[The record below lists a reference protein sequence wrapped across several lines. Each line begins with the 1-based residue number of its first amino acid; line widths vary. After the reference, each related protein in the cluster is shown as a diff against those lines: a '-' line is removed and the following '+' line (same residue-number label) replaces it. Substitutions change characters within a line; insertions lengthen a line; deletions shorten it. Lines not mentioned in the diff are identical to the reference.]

1 LGKKAG
7 GSGWAWQENVLI
19 MMWQWKT
26 GQQEGEK
33 NMSEFKMAKIEGR
46 ARIKVI
52 GVGGGGGNAVNTMV
66 EQGIT
71 GVEFISGN
79 TDVQALERSRADL
92 QIQLGVETS
101 RGRGAGANPEVG
113 RLSAEESR
121 DAIREALKGA
131 EMVFVAAGLGG
142 GTGTGAAPVVAKIAK
157 EMGALTVAV
166 VTKPFSFEGKARMKK
181 ADAGWEELKACVDT
195 IITIPN
201 DRVLALS
208 QKSTMFM
215 DSMKMVDDVLV
226 KAIKGITD
234 LINMDGYINPDFAD
248 VCAVMNEM
256 GTALMGSGTSVGEN
270 RAKEA
275 VKQAIESPLL
285 KDVSIQGA
293 RGVLVNMTAR
303 QDTLAMHEVTEV
315 TSRIQNEVH
324 EDANIIMGVIFD
336 ENAGDEMRVTVVAT
350 GIKEETRLAPLA
362 EVTPIA
368 VNGDQGPS
376 RYYRG
381 SSHGESTF
389 SPAPIHQMKQ
399 ASLFG
404 VDVNPLDE
412 ETLDVPAWIRKN
424 AN

>member
-1 LGKKAG
+1 
-7 GSGWAWQENVLI
+7 
-19 MMWQWKT
+19 
-26 GQQEGEK
+26 
-33 NMSEFKMAKIEGR
+33 MSEFKMAKIEGR
-46 ARIKVI
+46 ARIKVF

-66 EQGIT
+66 ESGIT

-79 TDVQALERSRADL
+79 TDLQALEHSRADI
-92 QIQLGVETS
+92 QIQLGIETS
-101 RGRGAGANPEVG
+101 RGRGAGANPEIG
-113 RLSAEESR
+113 RLSAEEN
-121 DAIREALKGA
+121 REAIQAALKDA
-131 EMVFVAAGLGG
+131 EMVFVACGLGG
-142 GTGTGAAPVVAKIAK
+142 GTGTGAAPVIAKIAK

-181 ADAGWEELKACVDT
+181 ADAGWEELKENVDT

-226 KAIKGITD
+226 KAIRGITD

-248 VCAVMNEM
+248 VCAVMSEM
-256 GTALMGSGTSVGEN
+256 GTALMGSGSSTGES

-285 KDVSIQGA
+285 KDISIRGA

-303 QDTLAMHEVTEV
+303 RDSLAMHEVTEV

-336 ENAGDEMRVTVVAT
+336 DNAGDEMRVTVVAT
-350 GIKEETRLAPLA
+350 GINEETKLAPLS
-362 EVTPIA
+362 EVAPMT
-368 VNGDQGPS
+368 VNGDCTLRRHYQ
-376 RYYRG
+376 
-381 SSHGESTF
+381 GESAGSA
-389 SPAPIHQMKQ
+389 SPNSAQIHQMKQ
-399 ASLFG
+399 ATLFG
-404 VDVNPLDE
+404 ADVNPLDE

>member
-1 LGKKAG
+1 
-7 GSGWAWQENVLI
+7 
-19 MMWQWKT
+19 
-26 GQQEGEK
+26 
-33 NMSEFKMAKIEGR
+33 MSEFKMANVEGR
-46 ARIKVI
+46 ARIKVF

-66 EQGIT
+66 KQGIT

-79 TDVQALERSRADL
+79 TDLQALERSSADV

-101 RGRGAGANPEVG
+101 KGRGAGANPEVG
-113 RLSAEESR
+113 RLSAEESQ
-121 DAIREALKGA
+121 DAIRAALKDS

-142 GTGTGAAPVVAKIAK
+142 GTGTGAAPVIAKIAK
-157 EMGALTVAV
+157 ENGALTVAV
-166 VTKPFSFEGKARMKK
+166 VTKPFTFEGKARMKK
-181 ADAGWEELKACVDT
+181 AEAGWEALKENVDT

-256 GTALMGSGTSVGEN
+256 GTALMGSGSSVGDN

-303 QDTLAMHEVTEV
+303 QDSLAMHEVTEV

-350 GIKEETRLAPLA
+350 GIKDEAKLAPLA

-368 VNGDQGPS
+368 VNGDPS
-376 RYYRG
+376 PNRYYHSESQ
-381 SSHGESTF
+381 SSTSLN
-389 SPAPIHQMKQ
+389 SAKVHQMKQ

-404 VDVNPLDE
+404 ADVNPLDE

>member
-1 LGKKAG
+1 
-7 GSGWAWQENVLI
+7 
-19 MMWQWKT
+19 
-26 GQQEGEK
+26 
-33 NMSEFKMAKIEGR
+33 MSDFKMAKIEGR
-46 ARIKVI
+46 ARIKVF

-79 TDVQALERSRADL
+79 TDLQALERSRADV
-92 QIQLGVETS
+92 QIQLGCETS
-101 RGRGAGANPEVG
+101 KGRGAGANPEIG

-121 DAIREALKGA
+121 EAIREALKGS

-142 GTGTGAAPVVAKIAK
+142 GTGTGAAPVVAQIAK

-181 ADAGWEELKACVDT
+181 AEAGWEELKANVDT

-226 KAIKGITD
+226 KAIRGITD

-248 VCAVMNEM
+248 VCAVMSEM
-256 GTALMGSGTSVGEN
+256 GTALMGSGTSVGDN

-315 TSRIQNEVH
+315 TSRIQHEVH

-350 GIKEETRLAPLA
+350 GIKEESKLAPLA
-362 EVTPIA
+362 EVTPLA
-368 VNGDQGPS
+368 VNGDTRPN
-376 RYYRG
+376 RYYRSG
-381 SSHGESTF
+381 SHGESTF
-389 SPAPIHQMKQ
+389 NTGQIHQMKQ

>member
-1 LGKKAG
+1 
-7 GSGWAWQENVLI
+7 
-19 MMWQWKT
+19 
-26 GQQEGEK
+26 
-33 NMSEFKMAKIEGR
+33 MSDFKMANVEGR
-46 ARIKVI
+46 ARIKVF

-66 EQGIT
+66 ENGIT

-79 TDVQALERSRADL
+79 TDLQALEHSRADL
-92 QIQLGVETS
+92 QIQLGLETS
-101 RGRGAGANPEVG
+101 KGRGAGANPEVG
-113 RLSAEESR
+113 RLSAEESQ
-121 DAIREALKGA
+121 EAVRTALQDS

-142 GTGTGAAPVVAKIAK
+142 GTGTGAAPVIAKIAK
-157 EMGALTVAV
+157 EIGALTVAV
-166 VTKPFSFEGKARMKK
+166 VTKPFTFEGKARMKK
-181 ADAGWEELKACVDT
+181 AEAGWEELKENVDT

-234 LINMDGYINPDFAD
+234 LINMEGYINPDFAD

-256 GTALMGSGTSVGEN
+256 GTALMGSGSSVGDN

-303 QDTLAMHEVTEV
+303 QDSLAMHEVTEV

-324 EDANIIMGVIFD
+324 DEANIIMGVIFD

-350 GIKEETRLAPLA
+350 GIKEEAKLAPLA

-368 VNGDQGPS
+368 VNGDPGPN
-376 RYYRG
+376 RYYRNETQ
-381 SSHGESTF
+381 HE
-389 SPAPIHQMKQ
+389 APINNNQIHQMKQ
-399 ASLFG
+399 ANLFG
-404 VDVNPLDE
+404 TDVNPLDE

>member
-1 LGKKAG
+1 
-7 GSGWAWQENVLI
+7 
-19 MMWQWKT
+19 
-26 GQQEGEK
+26 
-33 NMSEFKMAKIEGR
+33 MSEFKMANVEGR
-46 ARIKVI
+46 ARIKVF

-66 EQGIT
+66 KQGIT

-79 TDVQALERSRADL
+79 TDLQALERSSADL

-101 RGRGAGANPEVG
+101 KGRGAGANPEVG
-113 RLSAEESR
+113 RLSAEESQ
-121 DAIREALKGA
+121 DAIRAALKDS

-142 GTGTGAAPVVAKIAK
+142 GTGTGAAPVIAKIAK
-157 EMGALTVAV
+157 ENGALTVAV
-166 VTKPFSFEGKARMKK
+166 VTKPFTFEGKARMKK
-181 ADAGWEELKACVDT
+181 AEAGWEALKENVDT

-256 GTALMGSGTSVGEN
+256 GTALMGSGSSVGDN

-303 QDTLAMHEVTEV
+303 QDSLAMHEVTEV

-324 EDANIIMGVIFD
+324 EEANIIMGVIFD

-350 GIKEETRLAPLA
+350 GIKDEAKLAPLA

-368 VNGDQGPS
+368 ANGDLSPNG
-376 RYYRG
+376 YY
-381 SSHGESTF
+381 HGESQ
-389 SPAPIHQMKQ
+389 SDAPVHPNQIHQMKQ

-404 VDVNPLDE
+404 ADVNPLDE

>member
-1 LGKKAG
+1 
-7 GSGWAWQENVLI
+7 
-19 MMWQWKT
+19 
-26 GQQEGEK
+26 
-33 NMSEFKMAKIEGR
+33 MSDFKMAKIEGR
-46 ARIKVI
+46 ARIKVF

-66 EQGIT
+66 ENGIT

-79 TDVQALERSRADL
+79 TDLQALERSRADL
-92 QIQLGVETS
+92 QIQIGVETS
-101 RGRGAGANPEVG
+101 KGRGAGANPEIG
-113 RLSAEESR
+113 RLSAEENK
-121 DAIREALKGA
+121 DAIRAALKDS

-142 GTGTGAAPVVAKIAK
+142 GTGTGAAPVIAQIAK

-166 VTKPFSFEGKARMKK
+166 VTKPFTFEGKARMKK
-181 ADAGWEELKACVDT
+181 AEAGWEELKENVDT

-234 LINMDGYINPDFAD
+234 LINMEGYINPDFAD

-256 GTALMGSGTSVGEN
+256 GTALMGSGSSVGDN

-303 QDTLAMHEVTEV
+303 QDSLAMHEVTEV

-324 EDANIIMGVIFD
+324 DEANIIMGVIFD

-350 GIKEETRLAPLA
+350 GIKDEAKLAPLA

-368 VNGDQGPS
+368 VNGDPGPN
-376 RYYRG
+376 RYYRNETQ
-381 SSHGESTF
+381 HE
-389 SPAPIHQMKQ
+389 APINSGQIHQMKQ
-399 ASLFG
+399 AKLFG
-404 VDVNPLDE
+404 TDVNPLDE

>member
-1 LGKKAG
+1 
-7 GSGWAWQENVLI
+7 
-19 MMWQWKT
+19 
-26 GQQEGEK
+26 
-33 NMSEFKMAKIEGR
+33 MSDFKMAKIEGR
-46 ARIKVI
+46 ARIKVF

-66 EQGIT
+66 ENGIT

-79 TDVQALERSRADL
+79 TDLQALERSRADL
-92 QIQLGVETS
+92 QIQIGVETS
-101 RGRGAGANPEVG
+101 KGRGAGANPEIG
-113 RLSAEESR
+113 RLSAEENK
-121 DAIREALKGA
+121 DAIRAALKDS

-142 GTGTGAAPVVAKIAK
+142 GTGTGAAPVIAQIAK

-166 VTKPFSFEGKARMKK
+166 VTKPFTFEGKARMKK
-181 ADAGWEELKACVDT
+181 AEAGWEELKENVDT

-234 LINMDGYINPDFAD
+234 LINMEGYINPDFAD

-256 GTALMGSGTSVGEN
+256 GTALMGSGSSVGDN

-303 QDTLAMHEVTEV
+303 QDSLAMHEVTEV

-324 EDANIIMGVIFD
+324 DEANIIMGVIFD

-350 GIKEETRLAPLA
+350 GIKDEAKLAPLA

-368 VNGDQGPS
+368 VNGDPGPN
-376 RYYRG
+376 RYYRNETQ
-381 SSHGESTF
+381 HE
-389 SPAPIHQMKQ
+389 APINSGQIHQMKQ
-399 ASLFG
+399 ANLFG
-404 VDVNPLDE
+404 TDVNPLDE

>member
-1 LGKKAG
+1 
-7 GSGWAWQENVLI
+7 
-19 MMWQWKT
+19 
-26 GQQEGEK
+26 
-33 NMSEFKMAKIEGR
+33 MSEFKMAKIEGR
-46 ARIKVI
+46 ARIKVF

-66 EQGIT
+66 ESGIT

-79 TDVQALERSRADL
+79 TE
-92 QIQLGVETS
+92 I
-101 RGRGAGANPEVG
+101 G
-113 RLSAEESR
+113 RLSAEEN
-121 DAIREALKGA
+121 REAIQAALKDA
-131 EMVFVAAGLGG
+131 EMVFVACGLGG
-142 GTGTGAAPVVAKIAK
+142 GTGTGAAPVIAKIAK

-181 ADAGWEELKACVDT
+181 ADAGWEELKENVDT

-226 KAIKGITD
+226 KAIRGITD

-248 VCAVMNEM
+248 VCAVMSEM
-256 GTALMGSGTSVGEN
+256 GTALMGSGSSTGES

-285 KDVSIQGA
+285 KDISIRGA
-293 RGVLVNMTAR
+293 RGVLVNMTAHR
-303 QDTLAMHEVTEV
+303 DSLAMHEVTEV

-336 ENAGDEMRVTVVAT
+336 DNAGDEMRVTVVAT
-350 GIKEETRLAPLA
+350 GINEETKLAPLS
-362 EVTPIA
+362 EVSPMT
-368 VNGDQGPS
+368 VNGDCTLRRHYQ
-376 RYYRG
+376 
-381 SSHGESTF
+381 GESTG
-389 SPAPIHQMKQ
+389 PASHNSAQIHQMKQ
-399 ASLFG
+399 ATLFG
-404 VDVNPLDE
+404 ADVNPLDE

>member
-1 LGKKAG
+1 MAD
-7 GSGWAWQENVLI
+7 
-19 MMWQWKT
+19 
-26 GQQEGEK
+26 
-33 NMSEFKMAKIEGR
+33 FKMATIECR
-46 ARIKVI
+46 ARIKVF

-66 EQGIT
+66 ENGIT

-79 TDVQALERSRADL
+79 TDVQALERSRSDV

-101 RGRGAGANPEVG
+101 KGRGAGANPEIG

-121 DAIREALKGA
+121 DVIREALKDS

-142 GTGTGAAPVVAKIAK
+142 GTGTGAAPIIARIAK
-157 EMGALTVAV
+157 EVGALTVAV
-166 VTKPFSFEGKARMKK
+166 VTKPFTFEGKARMKK
-181 ADAGWEELKACVDT
+181 AEAGWDELKENVDT

-256 GTALMGSGTSVGEN
+256 GTALMGSGSSSGDN

-303 QDTLAMHEVTEV
+303 QDSLAMHEVTEV

-350 GIKEETRLAPLA
+350 GIKEENKLAPLA
-362 EVTPIA
+362 EVTPLVA
-368 VNGDQGPS
+368 NGDNRPD
-376 RYYRG
+376 RYYRN
-381 SSHGESTF
+381 ETDN
-389 SPAPIHQMKQ
+389 APSFHSGHLNQMKQ

-404 VDVNPLDE
+404 ADVNPLDE

>member
-1 LGKKAG
+1 
-7 GSGWAWQENVLI
+7 
-19 MMWQWKT
+19 
-26 GQQEGEK
+26 
-33 NMSEFKMAKIEGR
+33 MSDFKMAHIEGR
-46 ARIKVI
+46 ARIKVF

-66 EQGIT
+66 ESGIT

-79 TDVQALERSRADL
+79 TDLQDLERSRADI

-101 RGRGAGANPEVG
+101 KGRGAGANPEVG

-121 DAIREALKGA
+121 EAIRAALKDA
-131 EMVFVAAGLGG
+131 EMVFVACGLGG
-142 GTGTGAAPVVAKIAK
+142 GTGTGAAPVIAQIAK

-166 VTKPFSFEGKARMKK
+166 VTKPFSFEGRARMKK
-181 ADAGWEELKACVDT
+181 ADAGWEDLKANVDT

-201 DRVLALS
+201 DRVLSLS

-226 KAIKGITD
+226 KAIRGITD

-248 VCAVMNEM
+248 VCAVMSEM
-256 GTALMGSGTSVGEN
+256 GTALMGSGSSIGDN

-285 KDVSIQGA
+285 KDISIHGA

-303 QDTLAMHEVTEV
+303 QDSLAMHEVTEV

-350 GIKEETRLAPLA
+350 GIKDEAKLAPLA

-368 VNGDQGPS
+368 VNGDISPN

-381 SSHGESTF
+381 EAKNSATLN
-389 SPAPIHQMKQ
+389 PNNLHQMRQ

-404 VDVNPLDE
+404 ADVNPLDE

>member
-1 LGKKAG
+1 
-7 GSGWAWQENVLI
+7 
-19 MMWQWKT
+19 
-26 GQQEGEK
+26 
-33 NMSEFKMAKIEGR
+33 MSDFKMVKSEGR
-46 ARIKVI
+46 ARIKVF

-66 EQGIT
+66 ENGIT

-79 TDVQALERSRADL
+79 TDLQALERSRADL
-92 QIQLGVETS
+92 QIQIGVETS
-101 RGRGAGANPEVG
+101 KGRGAGANPEIG
-113 RLSAEESR
+113 RLSAEENK
-121 DAIREALKGA
+121 DAIRAALKDS

-142 GTGTGAAPVVAKIAK
+142 GTGTGAAPVIAQIAK

-166 VTKPFSFEGKARMKK
+166 VTKPFTFEGKARMKK
-181 ADAGWEELKACVDT
+181 AEAGWEELKENVDT

-234 LINMDGYINPDFAD
+234 LINMEGYINPDFAD

-256 GTALMGSGTSVGEN
+256 GTALMGSGSSVGDN

-303 QDTLAMHEVTEV
+303 QDSLAMHEVTEV

-324 EDANIIMGVIFD
+324 DEANIIMGVIFD
-336 ENAGDEMRVTVVAT
+336 EKAGDEMRVTVVAT
-350 GIKEETRLAPLA
+350 GIKEEAKLAPLA

-368 VNGDQGPS
+368 VNGDPS
-376 RYYRG
+376 PNRYYRK
-381 SSHGESTF
+381 ESQNE
-389 SPAPIHQMKQ
+389 APINSTQIQQMRQ
-399 ASLFG
+399 ANLFG
-404 VDVNPLDE
+404 TDVNPLDE

>member
-1 LGKKAG
+1 MAD
-7 GSGWAWQENVLI
+7 
-19 MMWQWKT
+19 
-26 GQQEGEK
+26 
-33 NMSEFKMAKIEGR
+33 FKMATIEGR
-46 ARIKVI
+46 ARIKVF

-66 EQGIT
+66 ENGIT

-79 TDVQALERSRADL
+79 TDVQALERSRADV

-101 RGRGAGANPEVG
+101 KGRGAGANPEIG

-121 DAIREALKGA
+121 DVIREALKDS

-142 GTGTGAAPVVAKIAK
+142 GTGTGAAPIIARIAK
-157 EMGALTVAV
+157 EVGALTVAV
-166 VTKPFSFEGKARMKK
+166 VTKPFTFEGKARMKK
-181 ADAGWEELKACVDT
+181 AEAGWDELKENVDT

-256 GTALMGSGTSVGEN
+256 GTALMGSGSSSGDN

-303 QDTLAMHEVTEV
+303 QDSLAMHEVTEV

-350 GIKEETRLAPLA
+350 GIKEENKLAPLA
-362 EVTPIA
+362 EVTPLVA
-368 VNGDQGPS
+368 NGDNRPD
-376 RYYRG
+376 RYYRN
-381 SSHGESTF
+381 ETDN
-389 SPAPIHQMKQ
+389 APSFHSGHLNQMKQ

-404 VDVNPLDE
+404 ADVNPLDE

>member
-1 LGKKAG
+1 
-7 GSGWAWQENVLI
+7 
-19 MMWQWKT
+19 
-26 GQQEGEK
+26 
-33 NMSEFKMAKIEGR
+33 MSEFKMANVEGR
-46 ARIKVI
+46 ARIKVF

-66 EQGIT
+66 KQGIT

-79 TDVQALERSRADL
+79 TDLQALERSSADV

-101 RGRGAGANPEVG
+101 KGRGAGANPEVG
-113 RLSAEESR
+113 RLSAEESQ
-121 DAIREALKGA
+121 DAIRAALKDS

-142 GTGTGAAPVVAKIAK
+142 GTGTGAAPVIAKIAK
-157 EMGALTVAV
+157 ENGALTVAV
-166 VTKPFSFEGKARMKK
+166 VTKPFTFEGKARMKK
-181 ADAGWEELKACVDT
+181 AEAGWEALKENVDT

-256 GTALMGSGTSVGEN
+256 GTALMGSGSSVGDN

-303 QDTLAMHEVTEV
+303 QDSLAMHEVTEV

-350 GIKEETRLAPLA
+350 GIKDEAKLAPLA

-368 VNGDQGPS
+368 VNGDPS
-376 RYYRG
+376 PNRYYH
-381 SSHGESTF
+381 SESQNST
-389 SPAPIHQMKQ
+389 SLNSAKVHQMKQ

-404 VDVNPLDE
+404 ADVNPLDE

>member
-1 LGKKAG
+1 
-7 GSGWAWQENVLI
+7 
-19 MMWQWKT
+19 
-26 GQQEGEK
+26 
-33 NMSEFKMAKIEGR
+33 MSDFKMAHIEGR
-46 ARIKVI
+46 ARIKVF

-66 EQGIT
+66 ESGIT

-79 TDVQALERSRADL
+79 TDLQDLERSRADI

-101 RGRGAGANPEVG
+101 KGRGAGANPEIG
-113 RLSAEESR
+113 RLSAEENR
-121 DAIREALKGA
+121 DGIRAALKDA
-131 EMVFVAAGLGG
+131 EMVFVACGLGG
-142 GTGTGAAPVVAKIAK
+142 GTGTGAAPVIAQIAK

-166 VTKPFSFEGKARMKK
+166 VTKPFTFEGKARMKK
-181 ADAGWEELKACVDT
+181 ADAGWDELKENVDT

-215 DSMKMVDDVLV
+215 DSMKMVDDGLV
-226 KAIKGITD
+226 KAIRGITD

-256 GTALMGSGTSVGEN
+256 GTALMGSGSSVGDN

-303 QDTLAMHEVTEV
+303 QDSLAMHEVTEV

-324 EDANIIMGVIFD
+324 DEANIIMGVIFD

-350 GIKEETRLAPLA
+350 GIKEEAKLAPLA

-368 VNGDQGPS
+368 VNGDPS
-376 RYYRG
+376 PHRYYRG
-381 SSHGESTF
+381 ESQAAM
-389 SPAPIHQMKQ
+389 PLKPNNLQQMKQ
-399 ASLFG
+399 ANLFG
-404 VDVNPLDE
+404 ADVNPLDE

>member
-1 LGKKAG
+1 
-7 GSGWAWQENVLI
+7 
-19 MMWQWKT
+19 
-26 GQQEGEK
+26 
-33 NMSEFKMAKIEGR
+33 MSEFKMAKIEGR
-46 ARIKVI
+46 ARIKVF

-66 EQGIT
+66 ESGIT

-79 TDVQALERSRADL
+79 TDLQALEHSRADI
-92 QIQLGVETS
+92 QIQLGIETS
-101 RGRGAGANPEVG
+101 RGRGAGANPEIG
-113 RLSAEESR
+113 RLSAEEN
-121 DAIREALKGA
+121 REAIQAALKDA
-131 EMVFVAAGLGG
+131 EMVFVACGLGG
-142 GTGTGAAPVVAKIAK
+142 GTGTGAAPVIAKIAK

-181 ADAGWEELKACVDT
+181 ADAGWEELKENVDT

-226 KAIKGITD
+226 KAIRGITD

-248 VCAVMNEM
+248 VCAVMSEM
-256 GTALMGSGTSVGEN
+256 GTALMGSGSSTGES

-285 KDVSIQGA
+285 KDISIRGA

-303 QDTLAMHEVTEV
+303 RDSLAMHEVTEV

-336 ENAGDEMRVTVVAT
+336 DNAGDEMRVTVVAT
-350 GIKEETRLAPLA
+350 GINEETKLAPLS
-362 EVTPIA
+362 EVAPMT
-368 VNGDQGPS
+368 VNGDCTLRRHYQ
-376 RYYRG
+376 
-381 SSHGESTF
+381 GESTG
-389 SPAPIHQMKQ
+389 SASLNSGQIHQMKQ
-399 ASLFG
+399 ATLFG
-404 VDVNPLDE
+404 ANVNPLDE

>member
-1 LGKKAG
+1 
-7 GSGWAWQENVLI
+7 
-19 MMWQWKT
+19 
-26 GQQEGEK
+26 
-33 NMSEFKMAKIEGR
+33 MSDFKMAHIEGR
-46 ARIKVI
+46 ARIKVF

-66 EQGIT
+66 ENGIT

-79 TDVQALERSRADL
+79 TDLQDLERSRADI

-101 RGRGAGANPEVG
+101 KGRGAGANPEVG

-121 DAIREALKGA
+121 DAIRAALQDA
-131 EMVFVAAGLGG
+131 EMVFVACGLGG
-142 GTGTGAAPVVAKIAK
+142 GTGTGAAPIIAKIAK

-166 VTKPFSFEGKARMKK
+166 VTKPFSFEGRARMKK
-181 ADAGWEELKACVDT
+181 ADVGWEELKENVDT

-226 KAIKGITD
+226 KAIRGITD

-248 VCAVMNEM
+248 VCAVMGEM
-256 GTALMGSGTSVGEN
+256 GTALMGSGSSTGDN

-303 QDTLAMHEVTEV
+303 KDSLAMHEVTEV

-350 GIKEETRLAPLA
+350 GIKDEAKLAPLS

-368 VNGDQGPS
+368 VNGDCS
-376 RYYRG
+376 HHRYYRG
-381 SSHGESTF
+381 ESQNSSTLN
-389 SPAPIHQMKQ
+389 PNNIHQMKQ

-404 VDVNPLDE
+404 ADVNPLDE

>member
-1 LGKKAG
+1 
-7 GSGWAWQENVLI
+7 
-19 MMWQWKT
+19 
-26 GQQEGEK
+26 
-33 NMSEFKMAKIEGR
+33 MSDFKMANVEGR
-46 ARIKVI
+46 ARIKVF

-66 EQGIT
+66 KNGIT

-79 TDVQALERSRADL
+79 TDLQALERSCADV
-92 QIQLGVETS
+92 QIQLGIETS
-101 RGRGAGANPEVG
+101 KGRGAGANPEVG
-113 RLSAEESR
+113 RQSAEENH
-121 DAIREALKGA
+121 DAIREALKDS

-142 GTGTGAAPVVAKIAK
+142 GTGTGAAPVIAKIAK

-166 VTKPFSFEGKARMKK
+166 VTKPFTFEGKARMKK
-181 ADAGWEELKACVDT
+181 ADAGWEELKEQVDT

-234 LINMDGYINPDFAD
+234 LINMEGYINPDFAD

-256 GTALMGSGTSVGEN
+256 GTALMGSGSSTGDN

-303 QDTLAMHEVTEV
+303 QDSLAMHEVTEV

-350 GIKEETRLAPLA
+350 GIKDEAKLAPLA

-368 VNGDQGPS
+368 VNGDSGSS
-376 RYYRG
+376 RYFRGESDTSG
-381 SSHGESTF
+381 SSQPGQ
-389 SPAPIHQMKQ
+389 IHQMKQ
-399 ASLFG
+399 AKLFG
-404 VDVNPLDE
+404 ADVNPLDE

>member
-1 LGKKAG
+1 
-7 GSGWAWQENVLI
+7 
-19 MMWQWKT
+19 
-26 GQQEGEK
+26 
-33 NMSEFKMAKIEGR
+33 MSEFKMAKIEGR
-46 ARIKVI
+46 ARIKVF

-66 EQGIT
+66 ESGIT

-79 TDVQALERSRADL
+79 TDLQALEHSRADI
-92 QIQLGVETS
+92 QIQLGIETS
-101 RGRGAGANPEVG
+101 RGRGAGANPEIG
-113 RLSAEESR
+113 RLSAEEN
-121 DAIREALKGA
+121 REAIQAALMDA
-131 EMVFVAAGLGG
+131 EMVFVACGLGG
-142 GTGTGAAPVVAKIAK
+142 GTGTGAAPVIAKIAK

-181 ADAGWEELKACVDT
+181 ADAGWEELKESVDT

-226 KAIKGITD
+226 KAIRGITD

-248 VCAVMNEM
+248 VRTVMSEM
-256 GTALMGSGTSVGEN
+256 GTALMGSGSSTGES

-285 KDVSIQGA
+285 KDISIRGA
-293 RGVLVNMTAR
+293 RGVLVNMTAHR
-303 QDTLAMHEVTEV
+303 DSLAMHEVTEV

-336 ENAGDEMRVTVVAT
+336 DNAGDEMRVTVVAT
-350 GIKEETRLAPLA
+350 GINEETKLAPLS
-362 EVTPIA
+362 EVAPMT
-368 VNGDQGPS
+368 VNGDCTLRRHYQE
-376 RYYRG
+376 
-381 SSHGESTF
+381 ESTG
-389 SPAPIHQMKQ
+389 SASLNSGNIHQLKQ
-399 ASLFG
+399 ATLFG
-404 VDVNPLDE
+404 ADVNPLDE

>member
-1 LGKKAG
+1 MAD
-7 GSGWAWQENVLI
+7 
-19 MMWQWKT
+19 
-26 GQQEGEK
+26 
-33 NMSEFKMAKIEGR
+33 FKMVTIEGR
-46 ARIKVI
+46 ARIKVF

-66 EQGIT
+66 ENGIT

-79 TDVQALERSRADL
+79 TDVQALERSRADV

-101 RGRGAGANPEVG
+101 KGRGAGADPEIG

-121 DAIREALKGA
+121 DSIRDALKDS

-142 GTGTGAAPVVAKIAK
+142 GTGTGAAPIIARIAK
-157 EMGALTVAV
+157 EVGALTVAV
-166 VTKPFSFEGKARMKK
+166 VTKPFTFEGKARMKK
-181 ADAGWEELKACVDT
+181 AEAGWDELKENVDT

-256 GTALMGSGTSVGEN
+256 GTALMGSGSSSGDN

-303 QDTLAMHEVTEV
+303 QDSLAMHEVTEV

-350 GIKEETRLAPLA
+350 GIKEENKLAPLA
-362 EVTPIA
+362 EVTPLVA
-368 VNGDQGPS
+368 NGDNRPD
-376 RYYRG
+376 RYYRN
-381 SSHGESTF
+381 ETDN
-389 SPAPIHQMKQ
+389 APSFHSGHLNQMKQ

-404 VDVNPLDE
+404 ADVNPLDE